1 MALYASLLYAGTKN
15 AVAYI
20 MKKLFFPIF
29 AALSMCLSGCS
40 TLQSLSNYLTEADA
54 ANAIKDALTM
64 GANMGANN
72 LGQKNSFS
80 REVLLAAVLP
90 QGAQQVI
97 NTLDKLG
104 LATEFNRF
112 ANTLDDAA
120 VNATLKSAP
129 IFVDGIRRMSIR
141 DAISIVKNGGT
152 AATDYLRNKI
162 GDSLRTAVTPVMRTA
177 LSEYNIPAQWDKL
190 VGPAKL
196 LLGSKASLN
205 LDLDHILAVMLT
217 NEMFKKIEQQEI
229 NIRTNAAA
237 RTTSSL
243 QRVFGKDW
251 NTVR

>member
-1 MALYASLLYAGTKN
+1 
-15 AVAYI
+15 
-20 MKKLFFPIF
+20 MKKIFIAVF
-29 AALSMCLSGCS
+29 AALSMGLSGCGN
-40 TLQSLSNYLTEADA
+40 LQSLGNYLSEIEA
-54 ANAIKDALTM
+54 ANAIRDALTM
-64 GANMGANN
+64 GANMGANS

-80 REVLLAAVLP
+80 REVLLASILP

-97 NTLDKLG
+97 NALDKLG

-129 IFVDGIRRMSIR
+129 VFVEGIRRMSIR

-152 AATDYLRNKI
+152 AATDYLRAKI
-162 GDSLRTAVTPVMRTA
+162 GDSLRSAVTPVMRTA
-177 LSEYNIPAQWDKL
+177 LNEYNIIPQWDKL

-196 LLGSKASLN
+196 VLGNKASLN
-205 LDLDHILAVMLT
+205 LDLDRILAVLLT

-229 NIRTNAAA
+229 NIRTNASA
-237 RTTSSL
+237 RTTASL

-251 NTVR
+251 SSTSTR